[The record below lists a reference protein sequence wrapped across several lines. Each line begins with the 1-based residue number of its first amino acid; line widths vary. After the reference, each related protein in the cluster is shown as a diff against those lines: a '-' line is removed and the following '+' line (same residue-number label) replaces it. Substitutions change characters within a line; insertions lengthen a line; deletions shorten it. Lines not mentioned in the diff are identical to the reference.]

1 METVKGEAVNL
12 KTSRFLPLSKHKR
25 IVIKIGSSLLVD
37 TQSGALKEAWLNS
50 LADDLKALSEKGCEI
65 VLVSSGA
72 IAMGRVMLGM
82 EARPDKLEDAQAA
95 AAVGQIAL
103 GRAYAQVLGT
113 RDLVAGQVLL
123 TLSDTEARRRYLNA
137 RATIG
142 TLLSRGAIP
151 VVNEND
157 TVATNEIRYGDNDRL
172 AARVASM
179 IGADVLVLLSDI
191 DGLYTAPPI
200 TNPDAEHIPLV
211 EILTAQIEAMAGGE
225 GSNLSRGGMK
235 TKIDAAKM
243 AIGAGAAMVIAS
255 GKGMNPL
262 RAIDAGERCTWFAP
276 DGNPA
281 TARKRWIAGSLDPHG
296 DLIIDAGAARALEAG
311 NSLLPAG
318 IRQVSGNFER
328 GDAVRIVCQDG
339 EEVARGL
346 VAYDSADAQK
356 IAGRKSSDIE
366 AILGYAGRNAM
377 VHRDDMALTAV
388 VVGSAGTQAETKNAT
403 VGSTE
408 GQHDKFGGVDG
419 TSG

>member
-1 METVKGEAVNL
+1 METLNQASSN
-12 KTSRFLPLSKHKR
+12 FLPLSSHKR

-50 LADDLKALSEKGCEI
+50 LADDLKALANKGSEI

-82 EARPDKLEDAQAA
+82 EARPDRLEDAQAA

-103 GRAYAQVLGT
+103 GRAYAQVLGA

-142 TLLSRGAIP
+142 TLLTRGAVP

-179 IGADVLVLLSDI
+179 IAADALVLLSDI
-191 DGLYTAPPI
+191 DGLYTAPPNI
-200 TNPDAEHIPLV
+200 NPDAKHIPLV
-211 EILTAQIEAMAGGE
+211 DHLTAQIEAMAGGE

-243 AIGAGAAMVIAS
+243 AVAAGAAMVIAS
-255 GKGMNPL
+255 GKGTHPL

-281 TARKRWIAGSLDPHG
+281 TARKRWIAGSLDLHG

-318 IRQVSGNFER
+318 IKQVSGNFER

-339 EEVARGL
+339 TEVARGL
-346 VAYDSADAQK
+346 VAYDSGDAQK

-366 AILGYAGRNAM
+366 ALLGYAGRNAM
-377 VHRDDMALTAV
+377 VHRDDMALTSV
-388 VVGSAGTQAETKNAT
+388 SPTSSGVVGKTGASVVQEESLEA
-403 VGSTE
+403 
-408 GQHDKFGGVDG
+408 
-419 TSG
+419 

>member
-1 METVKGEAVNL
+1 MGALGFT
-12 KTSRFLPLSKHKR
+12 PLAKHKR

-37 TQSGALKEAWLNS
+37 TDTGALKETWLSS
-50 LADDLKALSEKGCEI
+50 LADDLAALAKQGAEI

-82 EARPDKLEDAQAA
+82 QARPDRLEDAQAS

-103 GRAYAQVLGT
+103 GRAYAQALGA

-123 TLSDTEARRRYLNA
+123 TLGDTEARRRYLNA
-137 RATIG
+137 RATIN
-142 TLLSRGAIP
+142 TLLARGAIP

-157 TVATNEIRYGDNDRL
+157 TVATTEIRYGDNDRL

-191 DGLYTAPPI
+191 DGLYTAPP
-200 TNPDAEHIPLV
+200 NADPNAEHIPFV
-211 EILTAQIEAMAGGE
+211 ETLTPQIEAMAGGE

-235 TKIDAAKM
+235 TKVDAAKM
-243 AIGAGAAMVIAS
+243 AVGAGAAMVIAS
-255 GKGMNPL
+255 GKVMNPL
-262 RAIDAGERCTWFAP
+262 RAIDEGARCTWFAP

-296 DLIIDAGAARALEAG
+296 DLVIDDGAAQALAQG
-311 NSLLPAG
+311 KSLLPAG
-318 IRQVSGNFER
+318 IRSVAGSFER
-328 GDAVRIVCQDG
+328 GDAVRIVTLDG
-339 EEVARGL
+339 LEVARGL

-356 IAGRKSSDIE
+356 IAGRKSADIE

-377 VHRDDMALTAV
+377 VHRDDMALTGAGV
-388 VVGSAGTQAETKNAT
+388 VASAGAT
-403 VGSTE
+403 AQEEKV
-408 GQHDKFGGVDG
+408 
-419 TSG
+419 

>member
-1 METVKGEAVNL
+1 MDPLNL
-12 KTSRFLPLSKHKR
+12 DILSFTPLAKHKR

-37 TQSGALKEAWLNS
+37 QASGALKEDWLAS
-50 LADDLKALSEKGCEI
+50 LADDLAALSKVGAEI

-82 EARPDKLEDAQAA
+82 DPRPDKLEDAQAS

-103 GRAYAQVLGT
+103 GRAYAQVLGA
-113 RDLVAGQVLL
+113 RDMVAGQVLV
-123 TLSDTEARRRYLNA
+123 TLGDTENRRRYLNA
-137 RATIG
+137 RATIN
-142 TLLSRGAIP
+142 TLLAHGAIP

-157 TVATNEIRYGDNDRL
+157 TVATSEIRYGDNDRL

-191 DGLYTAPPI
+191 DGLYTAPPNE
-200 TNPDAEHIPLV
+200 NPHAQHMPLV
-211 EILTAQIEAMAGGE
+211 EKLTPEIEAMAGGE

-243 AIGAGAAMVIAS
+243 AIGAGTAMVIAS
-255 GKGMNPL
+255 GKGLSPL
-262 RAIDAGERCTWFAP
+262 KAIDTGALCTWFAP

-296 DLIIDAGAARALEAG
+296 DLVIDAGAARALERG

-318 IRQVSGNFER
+318 IREVVGSFER
-328 GDAVRIVCQDG
+328 GDAVRIITLEGV
-339 EEVARGL
+339 EVARGL

-356 IAGRKSSDIE
+356 IAGHNSANIE
-366 AILGYAGRNAM
+366 ALLGYAGRNAM
-377 VHRDDMALTAV
+377 VHRDDLALVGLASAEAVGAAGATAERRK
-388 VVGSAGTQAETKNAT
+388 A
-403 VGSTE
+403 
-408 GQHDKFGGVDG
+408 
-419 TSG
+419 

>member
-1 METVKGEAVNL
+1 MAHSETGLVG
-12 KTSRFLPLSKHKR
+12 FLPLASHKR

-37 TQSGALKEAWLNS
+37 SQSGVLKEAWLDS
-50 LADDLKALSEKGCEI
+50 LADDLKALADKGCEI

-82 EARPDKLEDAQAA
+82 DARPDKLEDAQAS

-103 GRAYAQVLGT
+103 GRAYAQVLGA

-142 TLLSRGAIP
+142 TLLARGAIP

-172 AARVASM
+172 AARVATM
-179 IGADVLVLLSDI
+179 IGADLLVLLSDI
-191 DGLYTAPPI
+191 DGLYTAPPL
-200 TNPDAEHIPLV
+200 TNPDAEHIAVV
-211 EILTAQIEAMAGGE
+211 EALTTQIEAMAGGE

-235 TKIDAAKM
+235 TKLDAAKM
-243 AIGAGAAMVIAS
+243 AVSAGAAMVIAS
-255 GKGMNPL
+255 GKVLNPL
-262 RAIDAGERCTWFAP
+262 KAIDEGARCTWFAP

-296 DLIIDAGAARALEAG
+296 DLIIDGGAARALEAG
-311 NSLLPAG
+311 KSLLPAG
-318 IRQVSGNFER
+318 IRQVSGRFER

-339 EEVARGL
+339 REVARGL
-346 VAYDSADAQK
+346 VAYDSVDAQK

-366 AILGYAGRNAM
+366 ALLGYAGRNAM
-377 VHRDDMALTAV
+377 VHRDDLALTSVSAV
-388 VVGSAGTQAETKNAT
+388 ATAGKRD
-403 VGSTE
+403 G
-408 GQHDKFGGVDG
+408 FGGLDG
-419 TSG
+419 TS

>member
-1 METVKGEAVNL
+1 METLKGARPEPGS
-12 KTSRFLPLSKHKR
+12 SRFLPLASHKR

-37 TQSGALKEAWLNS
+37 TQSGALKETWLNS
-50 LADDLKALSEKGCEI
+50 LADDLKVLADKGCEI

-82 EARPDKLEDAQAA
+82 EARPERLEDAQAS

-103 GRAYAQVLGT
+103 GRAYAQALGA
-113 RDLVAGQVLL
+113 RSLIAGQVLL
-123 TLSDTEARRRYLNA
+123 TVGDTEARRRYLNA

-157 TVATNEIRYGDNDRL
+157 TVATAEIRYGDNDRL
-172 AARVASM
+172 AARVATM
-179 IGADVLVLLSDI
+179 IGADLLVLLSDI
-191 DGLYTAPPI
+191 DGLYTAPPL
-200 TNPDAEHIPLV
+200 THPDAEHIAV
-211 EILTAQIEAMAGGE
+211 VDALTPQIEAMAGGE

-235 TKIDAAKM
+235 TKVDAAKM
-243 AIGAGAAMVIAS
+243 AVGAGTAMVIAS
-255 GKGMNPL
+255 GKVMNPL
-262 RAIDAGERCTWFAP
+262 HAIDEGARCTWFAP
-276 DGNPA
+276 DGTPA

-296 DLIIDAGAARALEAG
+296 DLVIDAGAARALKAG

-318 IRQVSGNFER
+318 IRQVRGTFER

-339 EEVARGL
+339 AEIARGL

-366 AILGYAGRNAM
+366 ALLGYAGRNAM
-377 VHRDDMALTAV
+377 VHRDDMALTS
-388 VVGSAGTQAETKNAT
+388 VGAALAAGN
-403 VGSTE
+403 S
-408 GQHDKFGGVDG
+408 DKFGGADG
-419 TSG
+419 TS

>member
-1 METVKGEAVNL
+1 METVEVARSDAGS
-12 KTSRFLPLSKHKR
+12 SRFLPLASHKR

-37 TQSGALKEAWLNS
+37 TQSGALKETWLNS
-50 LADDLKALSEKGCEI
+50 LADDLKALADKGCEI

-82 EARPDKLEDAQAA
+82 EARPAKLEDAQAS

-103 GRAYAQVLGT
+103 GRAYAQVLGA
-113 RDLVAGQVLL
+113 RNLIAGQVLL
-123 TLSDTEARRRYLNA
+123 TVGDTEARRRYLNA

-142 TLLSRGAIP
+142 TLLSRRAIP

-157 TVATNEIRYGDNDRL
+157 TVATAEIRYGDNDRL
-172 AARVASM
+172 AARVATM

-191 DGLYTAPPI
+191 DGLYTAPPL
-200 TNPDAEHIPLV
+200 TNSDAQHIGVV
-211 EILTAQIEAMAGGE
+211 ETVTAQIEAMAGGE

-243 AIGAGAAMVIAS
+243 AIGGGAAMVIAS
-255 GKGMNPL
+255 GKDMNPL
-262 RAIDAGERCTWFAP
+262 RAIDEGERCTWFAP

-296 DLIIDAGAARALEAG
+296 DLIIDVGAARALEAG
-311 NSLLPAG
+311 KSLLPAG
-318 IRQVSGNFER
+318 IKGVSGTFER
-328 GDAVRIVCQDG
+328 GDAVRIVCLDG
-339 EEVARGL
+339 SEVARGL

-366 AILGYAGRNAM
+366 ALLGYAGRNAM

-388 VVGSAGTQAETKNAT
+388 MAGSAEIQDDT
-403 VGSTE
+403 
-408 GQHDKFGGVDG
+408 FGDVDG
-419 TSG
+419 TSR

>member
-1 METVKGEAVNL
+1 METVKVARL
-12 KTSRFLPLSKHKR
+12 DQAPHQFLPLSSHKR

-37 TQSGALKEAWLNS
+37 TQSGALKEGWLDS
-50 LADDLKALSEKGCEI
+50 LADDLKALSQKGCEI

-82 EARPDKLEDAQAA
+82 GARPERLEDAQAA

-103 GRAYAQVLGT
+103 GRAYAQVLGA

-142 TLLSRGAIP
+142 TLLARGAIP

-179 IGADVLVLLSDI
+179 IAADVLVLLSDI
-191 DGLYTAPPI
+191 DGLYTAPPN
-200 TNPDAEHIPLV
+200 TDPDAEHIPLV
-211 EILTAQIEAMAGGE
+211 ETLTAQIEAMAGGE

-243 AIGAGAAMVIAS
+243 AVGAGAAMVIAS

-262 RAIDAGERCTWFAP
+262 HAIDEGERCTWFAP

-296 DLIIDAGAARALEAG
+296 DLVIDAGAARALAAG

-318 IRQVSGNFER
+318 IKEVSGSFER

-339 EEVARGL
+339 AEVARGL

-366 AILGYAGRNAM
+366 ALLGYAGRNAM
-377 VHRDDMALTAV
+377 VHRDDMALT
-388 VVGSAGTQAETKNAT
+388 GTL
-403 VGSTE
+403 VPVE
-408 GQHDKFGGVDG
+408 G
-419 TSG
+419 T